1 MFEMTPT
8 LARHAFDNT
17 DSAITLG
24 GLIELSV
31 RVGVTGFRIETVAGG
46 VKAALWDDDGRTVR
60 AFGETEY
67 RARYDALDLF
77 IAMRCYE

>member
-1 MFEMTPT
+1 MDVFNRS
-8 LARHAFDNT
+8 LALHAFHET

-24 GLIELSV
+24 GVIELSA

-46 VKAALWDDDGRTVR
+46 VKAALWDDDIREVK

-67 RARYDALDLF
+67 RARYEALRLF
-77 IAMRCYE
+77 IEGME